1 MSLTPDDLR
10 YTKDHEWVR
19 IDESGIAICGITDHA
34 QEIMDD
40 IIFVEL
46 PEPGKTMQQK
56 DHSAIIESE
65 KSVFDVHSPVSGKIV
80 EINSILEETPEIIND
95 DPYGEGWLFKIAL
108 KGKGRA
114 GNLLDAD
121 EYREYLE
128 QDAAREEEDDE
139 DEEEDDDDEYEE

>member
-1 MSLTPDDLR
+1 MSLIPDDLK

-19 IDESGIAICGITDHA
+19 TDESGIATCGITDHA

-46 PEPGKTMQQK
+46 PEPGKAMQQK
-56 DHSAIIESE
+56 DHVAIIESE
-65 KSVFDVHSPVSGKIV
+65 KSVFDVHVPISGKIV
-80 EINSILEETPEIIND
+80 EVNSILEETPEVIND

-108 KGKGRA
+108 KGKGKS
-114 GNLLDAD
+114 GSLLDAD

-128 QDAAREEEDDE
+128 QDAGEEEDDSEDE
-139 DEEEDDDDEYEE
+139 DEEYEE